1 MELTLDEETR
11 GTPTVVRSGRE
22 GLTIVGV
29 TVHDADI
36 RFVSNSTEKNKL
48 HVNIMTF
55 TDSTDFLY
63 GSVYDLTKEVLKI
76 TEALKEEKARAQM
89 EITAENRRFLDLN
102 SRHRQ
107 ALTDISRYRD
117 RIGELEKEVMRSKQ
131 KSISASSKLQK
142 LEGGHKGRSRG
153 GDDRD
158 RPRDRAGRG
167 GSGRSPNKRS
177 RRADEEETS
186 ASGSSK
192 AGDDASTAPVTGDD
206 SDGEVVFDDDTSSC
220 QMKD

>member
-1 MELTLDEETR
+1 MESMSVELTLDEETR

-76 TEALKEEKARAQM
+76 TEALKEEKARARM
-89 EITAENRRFLDLN
+89 EISAENRRFLDLN

-117 RIGELEKEVMRSKQ
+117 RIGELEKEVMRTKQ
-131 KSISASSKLQK
+131 KFASASTKLHK

-167 GSGRSPNKRS
+167 G
-177 RRADEEETS
+177 
-186 ASGSSK
+186 
-192 AGDDASTAPVTGDD
+192 
-206 SDGEVVFDDDTSSC
+206 F
-220 QMKD
+220 